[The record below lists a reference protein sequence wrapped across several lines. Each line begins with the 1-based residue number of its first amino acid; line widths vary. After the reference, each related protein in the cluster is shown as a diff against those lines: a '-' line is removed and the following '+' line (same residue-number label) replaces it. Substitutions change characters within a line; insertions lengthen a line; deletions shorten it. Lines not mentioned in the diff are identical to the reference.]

1 MRTGKYCRECLFRS
15 EERKVEQ
22 EQNEEKKQLF
32 LDQVRAVLRDEDLEL
47 SPPEYLAEF
56 TELYERHFGA
66 QTAFDPLKK
75 HFNELMLTKEPEI
88 RKRIEASEDP
98 VATAIQ
104 AAQAGNYIDY
114 IALGEVDGDQ
124 LEQLLFQNGEKGLK
138 PEVYDSFQT
147 DLCSADSLV
156 YITDNCGEI
165 VVDKVLIQE
174 LKKSYPQIDVT
185 VIVRG
190 ACVAN
195 DASMEDAVQ
204 VGLHDEAKVIGNGTR
219 IAGTSLN
226 RISREAKEII
236 DGADLIIAKGQGNYE
251 TLSGCGLNV
260 YYMFLCKCDYFVKRF
275 QGEYLEHMFIKEKI

>member
-147 DLCSADSLV
+147 DLRSADSLV

-275 QGEYLEHMFIKEKI
+275 QGEYLEHMFLREM

>member
-98 VATAIQ
+98 MATAIQ

-124 LEQLLFQNGEKGLK
+124 LEQLLFQNGEKGLR

-147 DLCSADSLV
+147 DLSSADNLV

-174 LKKSYPQIDVT
+174 LKKLYPQIDVT

-275 QGEYLEHMFIKEKI
+275 QGEYLEHMFLREM

>member
-1 MRTGKYCRECLFRS
+1 MRTGKYCKECLLRS

-22 EQNEEKKQLF
+22 EQNWEKKQLF
-32 LDQVRAVLRDEDLEL
+32 LDQVRAALRDEDLEL

-66 QTAFDPLKK
+66 QTAFDPLKR
-75 HFNELMLTKEPEI
+75 HFNELMLKKEPEI

-114 IALGEVDGDQ
+114 IALGEIDGDQ

-138 PEVYDSFQT
+138 PEVYDSFKA
-147 DLCSADSLV
+147 DLSSAKNLV

-174 LKKSYPQIDVT
+174 LKKFYPQVDVT

-190 ACVAN
+190 AGVAN

-204 VGLHDEAKVIGNGTR
+204 VGLSDEARVIGNGTR

-236 DGADLIIAKGQGNYE
+236 GRADVIIAKGQGNYE

-260 YYMFLCKCDYFVKRF
+260 YYLFLCKCDYFVKRF
-275 QGEYLEHMFIKEKI
+275 EGEYLQHMFIKEKI

>member
-1 MRTGKYCRECLFRS
+1 M
-15 EERKVEQ
+15 EQ
-22 EQNEEKKQLF
+22 EQNEEKKHLF

-56 TELYERHFGA
+56 TELYERHFGE

-75 HFNELMLTKEPEI
+75 HFNELMLKKEPEI
-88 RKRIEASEDP
+88 RRRIEASEDP
-98 VATAIQ
+98 VATAIR

-138 PEVYDSFQT
+138 PEVYDSFRT
-147 DLCSADSLV
+147 DLSSAENLV

-174 LKKSYPQIDVT
+174 LKKLYPQVNVT
-185 VIVRG
+185 VIVLG

-204 VGLHDEAKVIGNGTR
+204 VGLPDEARVIGNGTR

-226 RISREAKEII
+226 RINREAKELIER
-236 DGADLIIAKGQGNYE
+236 ADLIIAKGQGNYE

-260 YYMFLCKCDYFVKRF
+260 YYLFLCKCDYFVKRF
-275 QGEYLEHMFIKEKI
+275 EGEYLQHMFIKEM